1 MNRMQNV
8 LETLKKYFRQLD
20 NAEGEAEI
28 EPIMQALNAYI
39 ASLNESEKRRANA
52 EFNYYISKRIAQTEE
67 RVNKVAFE
75 MQKAS
80 V

>member
-1 MNRMQNV
+1 MQNI
-8 LETLKKYFRQLD
+8 LETLKKHFRQLD
-20 NAEGEAEI
+20 EADGEIEI

-67 RVNKVAFE
+67 RVNQVAFDR
-75 MQKAS
+75 QKA
-80 V
+80 VA

>member
-1 MNRMQNV
+1 MQNV

-39 ASLNESEKRRANA
+39 ASLSETEKQRAHA
-52 EFNYYISKRIAQTEE
+52 EFNFYISRRIVQIEA
-67 RVNKVAFE
+67 RVNRVAFKTTHE
-75 MQKAS
+75 
-80 V
+80 